1 MKERIKRIL
10 GGCAVVMSMMLT
22 MSASAAPSVTVLDAG
37 TGAKKVLRSQAAHPQ
52 TQRLVVLWNMNMM
65 TQMGTMNVPI
75 DLPQAEAAMVVTTL
89 PQTTDD
95 AVHYSLELSRVG
107 LSEEADNALGPLIGP
122 MRQEMQQ
129 LTGKVSKGV
138 MKRSGESVSVNMAG
152 EGASKKMADQLSS
165 VMDQSLVIFP
175 DSPVGLGAKWSIT
188 EEVDQQGM
196 RFERTTN
203 VELKSIKGTVIEL
216 ALTLGGKPLST
227 EINSP
232 DLPPGAKAELV
243 SLKVNGGG
251 TVVYDLAD
259 LFPQRSTLDVQ
270 LVTQMVMEYSG
281 ESMDVRS
288 TIGFNF
294 SLQSQ

>member
-1 MKERIKRIL
+1 MKERIKRFL
-10 GGCAVVMSMMLT
+10 GGCAVVMSMMLAT
-22 MSASAAPSVTVLDAG
+22 SVNAAPSVTILDAG
-37 TGAKKVLRSQAAHPQ
+37 TGAKKVLRLEATHPH
-52 TQRLVVLWNMNMM
+52 TQHLVMLWNMNMV

-75 DLPQAEAAMVVTTL
+75 DLPQAEASIAVTTL

-95 AVHYSLELSRVG
+95 TVHYSLELSRVG
-107 LSEEADNALGPLIGP
+107 LSGEGDNALGPLIGT

-129 LTGKVSKGV
+129 LTGTVSKGV
-138 MKRSGESVSVNMAG
+138 MKRSGESVSMNMAG

-165 VMDQSLVIFP
+165 AMTQSLVILP

-188 EEVDQQGM
+188 EEVDQQGV

-203 VELKSIKGTVIEL
+203 VELKSMKGSVIEL

-232 DLPPGAKAELV
+232 ELPPGAKAELV

-270 LVTQMVMEYSG
+270 LATQMVMEYSG